1 VLNYIT
7 LPQLYKEIILAR
19 SLFSNK
25 KLMTTSSFLAALNT
39 LVSGNVGP
47 LVKNL
52 VLQDDHSLMAQY
64 HTWELFTPNC
74 QTLLD
79 YPDLLKLPAGAAV
92 ERCTNLRSYTWDL
105 VTVIKPIV
113 YRALGQLQ
121 HLQSLHICY
130 WAYDAEHGHFE
141 VPPLPR
147 LRELRVENYEP
158 QRYRHDF
165 SAVLLHAT
173 RLEVLKWHF
182 HPSEK
187 WRIRGVYVVKLFE
200 QLRKAR
206 KLRLKSFSLH
216 NGGDSWSGNTLR
228 EAIDVQ
234 SLTELSFVESTS
246 LPRWDEHDQATL
258 ELTEGPWLMLMG
270 QKLCLKS
277 IQYDRLDQGYAHLL
291 GSIIGLERMY
301 LLDFLSYVQHDM
313 DESRKVRDMCLD
325 AIVTNHGATLRHLM
339 LPVHWPLPTSWI
351 ARLFRTCP
359 NITQLSLATE
369 CEPLEG
375 MSILVLFLRKLWAI
389 RVRFPEIG
397 EGGDPAQVYKF
408 MVGGDVEHH
417 ENQMEKD
424 LAERLDFPELR
435 YIGLG
440 KLVWEFDE
448 IYEKDGVRKRRVK
461 RISRED
467 VKDVEIWKMGTL
479 KSGL

>member
-1 VLNYIT
+1 MA
-7 LPQLYKEIILAR
+7 LPQLYEEITLKR
-19 SLFSNK
+19 LFFSNEK
-25 KLMTTSSFLAALNT
+25 HTTTSSFLTALNT
-39 LVSGNVGP
+39 LTSENVGP

-52 VLQDDHSLMAQY
+52 VLQDDTLQY
-64 HTWELFTPNC
+64 GVWKFWRYKC
-74 QTLLD
+74 VLD
-79 YPDLLKLPAGAAV
+79 YPALCKLPVGAAV
-92 ERCTNLRSYTWDL
+92 ERCTNLQSYTWDL
-105 VTVIKPIV
+105 VTVIRPSV

-121 HLQSLHICY
+121 HLQSLRICY
-130 WAYDAEHGHFE
+130 WAHDLDHGHFEVLE

-147 LRELRVENYEP
+147 LRELTVENYM
-158 QRYRHDF
+158 QVYRHDF

-173 RLEVLKWHF
+173 RLEVLNWHF
-182 HPSEK
+182 NPREK
-187 WRIRGVYVVKLFE
+187 LPTRGVCTIKLFD

-375 MSILVLFLRKLWAI
+375 MSILVPFLRKLWAI

-448 IYEKDGVRKRRVK
+448 IYEKDGARKRRVK